1 VAFLSGQARRDIA
14 QAIAAVEAKTRG
26 ELVTVVACAADD
38 YAYVPL
44 LWAALLALAIPGVI
58 LLSGATALAAHAYTV
73 QVIAFLALAILFSLP
88 PVKLRLV
95 PRALRHARAH
105 RLAVEQFFAQNLHH
119 TAERTGV
126 LIFVSVAE
134 RYVEILADEGI
145 HQRMPAGAWDQIV
158 TDFTAQVRAGRI
170 AAGFLQAID
179 ACGARLIEHFP
190 ARAGDRNELPDRLIE
205 L

>member
-1 VAFLSGQARRDIA
+1 
-14 QAIAAVEAKTRG
+14 
-26 ELVTVVACAADD
+26 
-38 YAYVPL
+38 
-44 LWAALLALAIPGVI
+44 
-58 LLSGATALAAHAYTV
+58 
-73 QVIAFLALAILFSLP
+73 
-88 PVKLRLV
+88 
-95 PRALRHARAH
+95 
-105 RLAVEQFFAQNLHH
+105 
-119 TAERTGV
+119 V